1 MEAISRH
8 GFLEMTIVND
18 LESKTTTI
26 NIKTKDKEKDERY
39 KYLINEL
46 NIQFEKLVQILKYGI
61 LYEEEIKSRKSII
74 QELEKKLRDL

>member
-8 GFLEMTIVND
+8 GLLEMTIVND